1 MYYLCSMAKKTS
13 TFDYE
18 ILVRY
23 MLPKGI
29 LDTFEVTK
37 VVEEC
42 TGVMDETNTEIRI
55 LHIYLDERDLRD
67 EVWHDLRPNGFTE
80 PRVFNDFPQ
89 REYKV
94 ALHVRRRRWLTPDGK
109 SHVFESLPLVADGTS
124 YSVEFA
130 AFLKEMVGY
139 LPCDGPM
146 RGAILPD

>member
-1 MYYLCSMAKKTS
+1 MAKKT
-13 TFDYE
+13 TQFDYE

-23 MLPKGI
+23 MLPKGM

-37 VVEEC
+37 VDEEC
-42 TGVMDETNTEIRI
+42 TGLYDETNTEIRI

-67 EVWHDLRPNGFTE
+67 DVWHDLKPNGFTE
-80 PRVFNDFPQ
+80 PRVFNDFPV

-94 ALHVRRRRWLTPDGK
+94 ALHVRRRRWLTEDGK
-109 SHVFESLPLVADGTS
+109 NQLLDTPALIADGTS

-130 AFLKEMVGY
+130 AFLKEVVGY
-139 LPCDGPM
+139 LPSDGPM